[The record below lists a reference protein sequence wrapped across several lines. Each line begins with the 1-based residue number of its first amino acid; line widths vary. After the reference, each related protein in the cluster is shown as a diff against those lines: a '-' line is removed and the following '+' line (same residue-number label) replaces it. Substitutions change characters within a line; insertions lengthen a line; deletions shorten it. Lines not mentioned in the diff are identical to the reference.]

1 MAARVPYA
9 LAWKELELLLRL
21 GWELVWDDS

>member
-9 LAWKELELLLRL
+9 SAWEEIELLLRL
-21 GWELVWDDS
+21 KWELVWDDS

>member
-9 LAWKELELLLRL
+9 LAWEELKLLLRL
-21 GWELVWDDS
+21 KWELVWDDS